1 VSLLIQNVSAKVLL
15 EARLENVLL
24 MINDTLNS
32 IDLNPIIATLG
43 QDVGKLVNTTVSGLT
58 GSSSTV
64 ARRSYELVNNILYS
78 INDYS
83 GNTHTNRILEQNG
96 DIVDQFLD
104 NDGNILKQQVV
115 GSYLRDM
122 TFNGYNQTVI
132 KNGQVDREVEYVYT
146 PYNGLSVVS
155 AIYINAQ
162 GSVLATQVLSES
174 SAGGSSTIGD

>member
-1 VSLLIQNVSAKVLL
+1 M
-15 EARLENVLL
+15 

-43 QDVGKLVNTTVSGLT
+43 QDVGELVNSTVSGLT
-58 GSSSTV
+58 GTTSTV
-64 ARRSYELVNNILYS
+64 ARRSYELLHNILYS

-83 GNTHTNRILEQNG
+83 GNTHTNRILAQSG
-96 DIVDQFLD
+96 DIVDQYLD
-104 NDGNILKQQVV
+104 NNGNVLRQTVV

-132 KNGQVDREVEYVYT
+132 KNGQVDREIEYVYA

-155 AIYINAQ
+155 AIYVNAQ
-162 GSVLATQVLSES
+162 GNVLATQVLSES
-174 SAGGSSTIGD
+174 SAGGSSTLGDQ